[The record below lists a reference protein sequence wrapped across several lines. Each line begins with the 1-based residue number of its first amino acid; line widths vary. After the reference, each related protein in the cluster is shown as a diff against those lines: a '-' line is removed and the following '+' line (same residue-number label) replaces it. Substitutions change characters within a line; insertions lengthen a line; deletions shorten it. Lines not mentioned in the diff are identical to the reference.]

1 MKLPIRIL
9 CVCQMGLGSS
19 VMLKLNIQKAVKELG
34 VDATVDSCNA
44 SLAKGLM
51 DGVDLIIT
59 NSDVAPVVREYGKPI
74 IELVN
79 MVSKKELAEKL
90 GEYVKNNS

>member
-1 MKLPIRIL
+1 M
-9 CVCQMGLGSS
+9 
-19 VMLKLNIQKAVKELG
+19 
-34 VDATVDSCNA
+34 DS
-44 SLAKGLM
+44 
-51 DGVDLIIT
+51 VDLIIT

-90 GEYVKNNS
+90 GEYVKNNN